1 MKLSLGPILFFWER
15 DTLMR
20 FYADMA
26 EQPLDII
33 YLGETVC
40 SKRRSLSLDGWLGL
54 AREIKEKS
62 QAQVVLSGQIGRAHV

>member
-33 YLGETVC
+33 YLAKPFARNDARYHWMV
-40 SKRRSLSLDGWLGL
+40 GL
-54 AREIKEKS
+54 
-62 QAQVVLSGQIGRAHV
+62 V